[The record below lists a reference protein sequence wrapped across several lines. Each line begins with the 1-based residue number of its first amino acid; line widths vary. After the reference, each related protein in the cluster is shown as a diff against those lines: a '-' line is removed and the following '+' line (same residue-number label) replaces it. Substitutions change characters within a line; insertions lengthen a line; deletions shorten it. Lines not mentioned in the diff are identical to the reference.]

1 MSTNGVKAMQKS
13 GGVIQYLIGLSFAP
27 PTNTAQL
34 VAHDLIWF
42 NDLKNEFRVNEP
54 LASETDPV
62 KVKAKSEIHLIVGK
76 KEEDLVGQDLAD
88 LETWLIE
95 LLPLEA
101 LKQKVNS
108 LREDLQDLAGDAA
121 WKKILP
127 TLANQVATATEGQLR
142 PEARR
147 LQQELHWR
155 TSIQPQAQNTRLK
168 LMFRVIAMFAL
179 ILILGCVR
187 TVIFSFTG
195 VIVIAGVFGALISC
209 IQRIQSADLASS
221 RATSMTNHDGLT
233 LGVTISPLLG
243 GIFAVVFVLALLAG
257 SITPGFVIPEV
268 TVLPT
273 NCVCVGFS
281 NAPSQLANRT
291 EGVHQ
296 PGISPVGEHAEPKPA
311 PPPTNNLNLTTGQ
324 GRTTNLQT
332 TNALAVEGRHVAR
345 ADSLR
350 FAFFGLNLCFTSG
363 KDVVLLILWAFVAGF
378 SERLVPDLLTR
389 LGEAKKS

>member
-1 MSTNGVKAMQKS
+1 MNTNGVKAMQKS

-168 LMFRVIAMFAL
+168 LMFRVIAMFAPHL
-179 ILILGCVR
+179 DPGLCEDGHLFLHRSDCHRG
-187 TVIFSFTG
+187 SFW
-195 VIVIAGVFGALISC
+195 
-209 IQRIQSADLASS
+209 
-221 RATSMTNHDGLT
+221 
-233 LGVTISPLLG
+233 
-243 GIFAVVFVLALLAG
+243 
-257 SITPGFVIPEV
+257 
-268 TVLPT
+268 
-273 NCVCVGFS
+273 
-281 NAPSQLANRT
+281 
-291 EGVHQ
+291 
-296 PGISPVGEHAEPKPA
+296 
-311 PPPTNNLNLTTGQ
+311 
-324 GRTTNLQT
+324 
-332 TNALAVEGRHVAR
+332 R
-345 ADSLR
+345 ADQLYSENSIGR
-350 FAFFGLNLCFTSG
+350 FGQFARHQHDQS
-363 KDVVLLILWAFVAGF
+363 
-378 SERLVPDLLTR
+378 
-389 LGEAKKS
+389 